1 MPSLLCAVFIVFSA
15 IAFSPSIAHADVA
28 SSVVAV
34 PLNGGRVDSGFG
46 GQYDAS
52 TSVVVTSRY
61 QDALIQQVRFGSGLG
76 DAVVGLSITQVGSH
90 DAFGVKPNDSPG
102 QYPYS
107 SFLQYDKSS
116 STFYFRC
123 LSGSDCRTS
132 YVATLQHDANYVL
145 SAFAIKPVGG
155 DTSSAIS
162 TLQAYVSRCQDWLSI
177 IANHTENVNNSIYTL
192 LKSFQQWAE
201 VINNNL
207 LNENNK
213 TYDNG
218 KVLKSLDEKMSKLL
232 QSRDDEK
239 KERDDA
245 KNKSDEARKNLDS
258 TKNQHKP
265 NTEKLSSLVSS
276 LASAQPSSCRIDMRS
291 QGLHIPLDMCD
302 SELPP
307 FVTVLIGLVTSVSA
321 IYVTISVARTA
332 LRFFQMVN
340 RE

>member
-90 DAFGVKPNDSPG
+90 DSFGVKPSDSPG

-107 SFLQYDKSS
+107 SFLQYDKNS

-145 SAFAIKPVGG
+145 TAFAIKPIGG
-155 DTSSAIS
+155 DTSSAIAN
-162 TLQAYVSRCQDWLSI
+162 LQAYVSRCQDWLSI

-218 KVLKSLDEKMSKLL
+218 KVLKSLDEKMAKLL
-232 QSRDDEK
+232 QKRDDDK

-245 KNKSDEARKNLDS
+245 KKKSDETRKNLDS
-258 TKNQHKP
+258 TKAQHKP

-291 QGLHIPLDMCD
+291 QGLNIPLDMCD

-307 FVTVLIGLVTSVSA
+307 FVVALIGLVTSVSA
-321 IYVTISVARTA
+321 IYVTISVARTS

-340 RE
+340 KE